1 MSVDGSKSVCCP
13 SCREYSNGKM
23 TEKGRNQH
31 SLGGVSAVADPDLQ
45 VRGRESQKN
54 FFQPFGHQFGLK
66 IREGAGSPPTP
77 PLDPPLF
84 SYKAD
89 HF

>member
-45 VRGRESQKN
+45 VRGRGSQKN
-54 FFQPFGHQFGLK
+54 FFQPFEHQFGLK
-66 IREGAGSPPTP
+66 IRGALPRIHHCSIKGELTV
-77 PLDPPLF
+77 L
-84 SYKAD
+84 AQGE
-89 HF
+89 

>member
-13 SCREYSNGKM
+13 SFREYSYGKM

-31 SLGGVSAVADPDLQ
+31 SLGGVSAVADLDLQ
-45 VRGRESQKN
+45 VRGRGSQKK

-66 IREGAGSPPTP
+66 IRGAFPWIRHCSIKGELTV
-77 PLDPPLF
+77 L
-84 SYKAD
+84 AQGE
-89 HF
+89 